1 VWTNTRYLY
10 NFFYF
15 LDEDNCRV
23 VGYLLIIVV
32 FFWRILV
39 LFYFVFNFLINMHRV
54 YGMIKQEMTMMMFWF
69 LDIVFLFCI
78 YLLYVNKRNK

>member
-1 VWTNTRYLY
+1 MIA
-10 NFFYF
+10 
-15 LDEDNCRV
+15 E

-78 YLLYVNKRNK
+78 YLLYVKKRNK